1 MAKSCKGCRFWRT
14 ISGEAAGIHA
24 CHFLLDTGI
33 PRYCPPEE
41 CTYYT
46 AKGLKEMSQ
55 GKALTPEVIRLI
67 EQMSADGKSASYI
80 CKTLGVGATSVY
92 RVRSG
97 QLKSPETVSTP
108 IEPVPEDIKDSGISA
123 ATSIPEPAEKVK
135 PEPDIQYRK
144 ITDCDGQYRAA
155 PDNGGQTEQPNN
167 SRQLDYEEQREYI
180 ADVLK
185 STLEDID
192 EEIRSFEERIGMLQ
206 ASLEERRQKQA
217 YLRDFIKS
225 MR

>member
-1 MAKSCKGCRFWRT
+1 
-14 ISGEAAGIHA
+14 
-24 CHFLLDTGI
+24 
-33 PRYCPPEE
+33 
-41 CTYYT
+41 
-46 AKGLKEMSQ
+46 MSQ

-135 PEPDIQYRK
+135 PEPDIQYRE

-192 EEIRSFEERIGMLQ
+192 EEIRSFEERIEMLQ

-217 YLRDFIKS
+217 YLRDFIRG
-225 MR
+225 M

>member
-1 MAKSCKGCRFWRT
+1 
-14 ISGEAAGIHA
+14 
-24 CHFLLDTGI
+24 
-33 PRYCPPEE
+33 
-41 CTYYT
+41 
-46 AKGLKEMSQ
+46 MSQ

-108 IEPVPEDIKDSGISA
+108 IEPASEDIKDSGISA
-123 ATSIPEPAEKVK
+123 ATSIPETAEKVK
-135 PEPDIQYRK
+135 TEPDIQYRK

-192 EEIRSFEERIGMLQ
+192 EEIRSFEERIQTLTER
-206 ASLEERRQKQA
+206 LEERRQKQA
-217 YLRDFIKS
+217 YLRDFIRG
-225 MR
+225 M

>member
-1 MAKSCKGCRFWRT
+1 MGKGTPISQELRENIADDLALGYSYGDIAERYGVSFSTICRVKRN
-14 ISGEAAGIHA
+14 
-24 CHFLLDTGI
+24 
-33 PRYCPPEE
+33 
-41 CTYYT
+41 
-46 AKGLKEMSQ
+46 
-55 GKALTPEVIRLI
+55 
-67 EQMSADGKSASYI
+67 
-80 CKTLGVGATSVY
+80 
-92 RVRSG
+92 
-97 QLKSPETVSTP
+97 SPETVSTP

-180 ADVLK
+180 ADILK

-192 EEIRSFEERIGMLQ
+192 EEIRAFEERIQMLTER
-206 ASLEERRQKQA
+206 LEERRQKQA
-217 YLRDFIKS
+217 FLRDFIKS

>member
-1 MAKSCKGCRFWRT
+1 
-14 ISGEAAGIHA
+14 
-24 CHFLLDTGI
+24 
-33 PRYCPPEE
+33 
-41 CTYYT
+41 
-46 AKGLKEMSQ
+46 MSQ

-67 EQMSADGKSASYI
+67 EQMSADGKSTSYI

-135 PEPDIQYRK
+135 TEPDIQYRK
-144 ITDCDGQYRAA
+144 ITNCDGQYRTE

-180 ADVLK
+180 ADILK

-192 EEIRSFEERIGMLQ
+192 EEIRGFEERIQTL
-206 ASLEERRQKQA
+206 SERLEERRQKQA

>member
-1 MAKSCKGCRFWRT
+1 
-14 ISGEAAGIHA
+14 
-24 CHFLLDTGI
+24 
-33 PRYCPPEE
+33 
-41 CTYYT
+41 
-46 AKGLKEMSQ
+46 MSQ

-135 PEPDIQYRK
+135 TEPDIQYRK
-144 ITDCDGQYRAA
+144 ITDCDGQQWTE
-155 PDNGGQTEQPNN
+155 PDNSGQTEQPNN

-180 ADVLK
+180 IDILK
-185 STLEDID
+185 ATLEDID
-192 EEIRSFEERIGMLQ
+192 EEIRGFEERIQTL
-206 ASLEERRQKQA
+206 SERLEERQQKQA
-217 YLRDFIKS
+217 FLRDFIKS

>member
-1 MAKSCKGCRFWRT
+1 
-14 ISGEAAGIHA
+14 
-24 CHFLLDTGI
+24 
-33 PRYCPPEE
+33 
-41 CTYYT
+41 
-46 AKGLKEMSQ
+46 MSR
-55 GKALTPEVIRLI
+55 GKALAPEVIRLI
-67 EQMSADGKSASYI
+67 EQMSADGKKVSYI
-80 CKTLGVGATSVY
+80 CKTLGVGSTSVY

-108 IEPVPEDIKDSGISA
+108 IEPVPEETNVDNID
-123 ATSIPEPAEKVK
+123 TSIVPDVPEKVK

-155 PDNGGQTEQPNN
+155 PDSGGQTEQPNN
-167 SRQLDYEEQREYI
+167 SRQLEQLDYEEQREYI
-180 ADVLK
+180 ADILK

-192 EEIRSFEERIGMLQ
+192 EEIRGFEERIQTLTER
-206 ASLEERRQKQA
+206 LEERRQKQA